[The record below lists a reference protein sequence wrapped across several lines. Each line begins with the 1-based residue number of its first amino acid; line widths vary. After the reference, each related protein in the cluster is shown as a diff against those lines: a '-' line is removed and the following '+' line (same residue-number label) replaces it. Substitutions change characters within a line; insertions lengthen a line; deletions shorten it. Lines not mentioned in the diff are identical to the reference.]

1 MYSILRFFP
10 GALVTVSYPSFYFY
24 FAERF
29 SPDSRSKA
37 MTICDLIGALTEM
50 MLRRAFRHVLFTHNN
65 DFVFKLE
72 RLMAPVETL
81 HFVINHDLQLNHLT
95 SNNFQIR
102 TYLEP

>member
-29 SPDSRSKA
+29 SPESRSKA

-50 MLRRAFRHVLFTHNN
+50 MLRRAFRHVLFTHNIDICSN
-65 DFVFKLE
+65 LRDECDNVS
-72 RLMAPVETL
+72 TL
-81 HFVINHDLQLNHLT
+81 
-95 SNNFQIR
+95 
-102 TYLEP
+102 

>member
-1 MYSILRFFP
+1 MYSILRFFQ
-10 GALVTVSYPSFYFY
+10 GALGTVSYPSFYFY

-50 MLRRAFRHVLFTHNN
+50 MLRRTLRHVLFTHNN
-65 DFVFKLE
+65 DFVFKFE
-72 RLMAPVETL
+72 RLMSP
-81 HFVINHDLQLNHLT
+81 FVINHDLQLNHLT